1 MKKPVHK
8 NRKHSKNFY
17 NRLIIGAVVLTAALI
32 IALVVANALTPD
44 GEYYV
49 TADGHVHTA
58 DGAHVGDAADMFGEG
73 YTISDDGHVHDAN
86 GNHVATYDGTVAE
99 TPAEE
104 TPAEEPESTEEP
116 AN

>member
-8 NRKHSKNFY
+8 HRKRSAKFY
-17 NRLIIGAVVLTAALI
+17 NRLVIGAIALTVVLIA
-32 IALVVANALTPD
+32 ALVVANALAPNN
-44 GEYYV
+44 EYIV

-58 DGAHVGDAADMFGEG
+58 DGAHVGEAADMFGEG
-73 YTISDDGHVHDAN
+73 WTVSEDGHVHAAD
-86 GNHVATYDGTVAE
+86 GTHVATYDGTIVE

-104 TPAEEPESTEEP
+104 APSTKEA

>member
-8 NRKHSKNFY
+8 NRKRSAKFY
-17 NRLIIGAVVLTAALI
+17 NRLIIGAVALTVALI
-32 IALVVANALTPD
+32 IALVVANALTPNN
-44 GEYYV
+44 EYIV

-58 DGAHVGDAADMFGEG
+58 DGAHVGEATDMFGEG
-73 YTISDDGHVHDAN
+73 WTVSEDGHVHTAD
-86 GNHVATYDGTVAE
+86 GTHVATYDGTITE

-104 TPAEEPESTEEP
+104 VPAEEPASTEEA